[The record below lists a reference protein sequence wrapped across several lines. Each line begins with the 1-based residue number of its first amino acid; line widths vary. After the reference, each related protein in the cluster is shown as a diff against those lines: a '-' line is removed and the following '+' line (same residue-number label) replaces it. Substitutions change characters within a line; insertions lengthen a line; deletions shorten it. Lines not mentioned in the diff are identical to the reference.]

1 MRPKQRLAGT
11 VHLLSPT
18 LQPRVDV
25 AARIE
30 GVLAQARLGYHS
42 LNPRKLLEA
51 ITAVFE
57 TDRLEERTHVQPTRA
72 LVRRLK
78 VREPFVEGKDRDG
91 SRMGCALEDSVEEIP
106 VRVVA
111 CRAGAPSLSVPPGP
125 VPPGPSH
132 QAPAARPVEVLYA

>member
-25 AARIE
+25 AARTE

-42 LNPRKLLEA
+42 LNPRILLKT

-57 TDRLEERTHVQPTRA
+57 TDRLEERTHVQPARA
-72 LVRRLK
+72 LVRRLE
-78 VREPFVEGKDRDG
+78 VGEPLIEGKDRYG
-91 SRMGCALEDSVEEIP
+91 SRIGCALEDSVEEIP

-111 CRAGAPSLSVPPGP
+111 CRAGAPGLSVPPGP

-132 QAPAARPVEVLYA
+132 QAPAARPVKILYP